1 MKDLDQLVR
10 PTRCFCEVP
19 DDELRPWVVK
29 RYIENR
35 STIELLNSTDSQ
47 HEKELISIVA
57 LLQVDD
63 AILLAIMR
71 DVNQSKEHILKC
83 REAVREMLWIER
95 GYQQGLRA

>member
-63 AILLAIMR
+63 AVLL
-71 DVNQSKEHILKC
+71 
-83 REAVREMLWIER
+83 
-95 GYQQGLRA
+95 